1 MSWWGY
7 VGLESLLQSVE
18 LKARKRIEPR
28 DMVEMM
34 TKNKA
39 IAELLKGFLQVCTQT
54 PLSQTAW

>member
-28 DMVEMM
+28 DMIEMM

-39 IAELLKGFLQVCTQT
+39 IAELLKGFLQVSTQT